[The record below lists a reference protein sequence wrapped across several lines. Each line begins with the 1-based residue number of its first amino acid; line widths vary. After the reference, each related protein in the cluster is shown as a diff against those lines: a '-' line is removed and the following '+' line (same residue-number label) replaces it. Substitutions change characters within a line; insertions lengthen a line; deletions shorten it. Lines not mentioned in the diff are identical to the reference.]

1 MDYPIGTVQF
11 YISHTCNF
19 SCPNCLSYNNF
30 AIKGHDKFD
39 DYAVQAEEWS
49 KILKPKDMCIIG
61 GEPLSN
67 PYIDSWVQGL
77 TQLFD
82 CEDFKICTNG
92 LLLKKHDIN
101 KWIAQGAIIEVNAH
115 TVSHFDKACADIES
129 SLQNF
134 SKSSQ
139 PLKNSPKYYAKDYD
153 VFYIVDNKIVAL
165 VAKSYDFRKWGVNK
179 FENNEW
185 HLYNSNPRLAHLVC
199 PTNDCH
205 YIYRGELYKCGTIV
219 GAKEFVKKYAVHK
232 PHADLINE
240 YVPIKTDDV
249 DLEQRLK
256 SLKKHI
262 KQCSLC
268 PLTNTHTT
276 TSDTDIKKNTL
287 GLTN

>member
-39 DYAVQAEEWS
+39 DYAAQAEEWS
-49 KILKPKDMCIIG
+49 KILKPTDMSIIG

-67 PYIDSWVQGL
+67 PYINSWVQGL

-92 LLLKKHDIN
+92 LLLDKHDIN
-101 KWIAQGAIIEVNAH
+101 AWIAQGAIIEVNAH
-115 TVSHFDKACADIES
+115 TDSHFAKACNDIES
-129 SLQNF
+129 ALVNYK
-134 SKSSQ
+134 KSNS
-139 PLKNSPKYYAKDYD
+139 PLPDSPKYYAADYS
-153 VFYIVDNKIVAL
+153 VFYIVDNKIVAV
-165 VAKSYDFRKWGVNK
+165 VAQPYDFRQWGVNK

-185 HLYNSNPRLAHLVC
+185 HLYDSNPKIAHINC

-205 YIYRGELYKCGTIV
+205 YIYRGQLYKCGTMV
-219 GAKEFVKKYAVHK
+219 GAKEFVKKYSVHK
-232 PHADLINE
+232 PHADLINA
-240 YVPIKTDDV
+240 YKPISHTDA
-249 DLEQRLK
+249 DLHQQL
-256 SLKKHI
+256 SNLKKHI
-262 KQCSLC
+262 PQCQLC
-268 PLTNTHTT
+268 PVTKQHTRAT
-276 TSDTDIKKNTL
+276 DSDIKKNTL